1 MIKICKREGMR
12 AYAHRIRSM
21 AKEKRERE
29 GEKKKKEL
37 VTLPSSFFSYIFFLI
52 G

>member
-29 GEKKKKEL
+29 RKKKKEL
-37 VTLPSSFFSYIFFLI
+37 VTFPYWLTYFFMNE
-52 G
+52 